1 MTNIIHFINKIV
13 FKRGN
18 IFFFFFLVSY
28 FFTHLN
34 SQFYL
39 IDIFGQLSFQILVGG
54 ILLFFILLIFK
65 RLLASMF
72 CILICVLLTIDILS
86 SCNQCDA
93 FLEDKSQSYNKIR
106 LMTFNVS
113 HKNQFKDFEKFLEMI
128 LLEKPDIIQF
138 QELTPQAQDKLKS
151 LKPFFPYNTGI
162 NKTIHNMDSI
172 IFSKY
177 PLKNNR
183 MKNNHALITNLV
195 LDDKELT
202 IIGIHLY
209 GPMLPTEFNLAIEGM
224 RSLKSLVGNINQN
237 LILMGDLNMT
247 ATSKRFTNFLK
258 ETNLYTYTSYKH
270 PTFTW
275 PTFIPSY
282 FGIQID
288 HVLFSK
294 NFKVI
299 KKKTTNHFGSDHRPL
314 IVDLVF

>member
-72 CILICVLLTIDILS
+72 CFLICVLLTIDILS

-162 NKTIHNMDSI
+162 NKPMHNMDSVI
-172 IFSKY
+172 LSKY

-183 MKNNHALITNLV
+183 IENNHALITNLV

-224 RSLKSLVGNINQN
+224 RSLKSLVRNINQN

-275 PTFIPSY
+275 PTILPS
-282 FGIQID
+282 FLGIEID

>member
-106 LMTFNVS
+106 LMTFNTAYES
-113 HKNQFKDFEKFLEMI
+113 DDNLPKWYLNLEELLIKN
-128 LLEKPDIIQF
+128 
-138 QELTPQAQDKLKS
+138 
-151 LKPFFPYNTGI
+151 
-162 NKTIHNMDSI
+162 
-172 IFSKY
+172 
-177 PLKNNR
+177 KNSGYR
-183 MKNNHALITNLV
+183 
-195 LDDKELT
+195 
-202 IIGIHLY
+202 
-209 GPMLPTEFNLAIEGM
+209 P
-224 RSLKSLVGNINQN
+224 
-237 LILMGDLNMT
+237 
-247 ATSKRFTNFLK
+247 
-258 ETNLYTYTSYKH
+258 
-270 PTFTW
+270 W
-275 PTFIPSY
+275 Y
-282 FGIQID
+282 F
-288 HVLFSK
+288 
-294 NFKVI
+294 
-299 KKKTTNHFGSDHRPL
+299 RR
-314 IVDLVF
+314 

>member
-93 FLEDKSQSYNKIR
+93 LLEDKSQSYNKIR

-138 QELTPQAQDKLKS
+138 QELTPQAQDKLKF

-162 NKTIHNMDSI
+162 NKPMHNMDSI
-172 IFSKY
+172 IFSKF

-183 MKNNHALITNLV
+183 MENNHALITNLV

-247 ATSKRFTNFLK
+247 STSKRFTNFLK

-275 PTFIPSY
+275 PAFMPNY
-282 FGIQID
+282 LGIQID

-294 NFKVI
+294 NFKMI
-299 KKKTTNHFGSDHRPL
+299 GKKTTNHFGSDHRPL
-314 IVDLVF
+314 IVDLAF